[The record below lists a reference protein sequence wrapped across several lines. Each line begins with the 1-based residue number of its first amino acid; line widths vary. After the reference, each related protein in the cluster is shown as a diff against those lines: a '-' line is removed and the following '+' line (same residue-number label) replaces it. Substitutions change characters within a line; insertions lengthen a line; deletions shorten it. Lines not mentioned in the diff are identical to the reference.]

1 MEESAIAI
9 PDCIPALDSRDSTAR
24 IVRIAYP
31 RLLYPVSFVS
41 QSRHKRC
48 KPQVDTILSK
58 QVLGWS
64 DSWFTKWPQ
73 ALFQRSVTHP
83 LSHKLINVL
92 GTKTGTCG
100 NLRQTQSLINLDHI
114 FPCTS
119 LVTWDVGLEGSILS
133 SRFVPQRLLFTFPP
147 DISHWVSTQHAIIC
161 VYLNFLSSL

>member
-1 MEESAIAI
+1 MVLVFRVIPYYRITRYFPITVLISRAGSELFGGWGGCDDSMEESAIAI

-64 DSWFTKWPQ
+64 DSCCTNG
-73 ALFQRSVTHP
+73 QRHFSKD
-83 LSHKLINVL
+83 L
-92 GTKTGTCG
+92 
-100 NLRQTQSLINLDHI
+100 
-114 FPCTS
+114 
-119 LVTWDVGLEGSILS
+119 
-133 SRFVPQRLLFTFPP
+133 
-147 DISHWVSTQHAIIC
+147 
-161 VYLNFLSSL
+161 